1 MHLKSYSAYKFL
13 CFIIAKKL
21 IRKKTYLTD
30 CDQSMEIHT
39 GDRSDWLKC
48 TGNKIV
54 QAACGSGNKEACG
67 PNSYKLW
74 CQTGAGNMHFLSYT
88 CWSQNW
94 GKSASKSFFCRLFTL
109 GVTVM
114 PLFHQRIKPRSCRR
128 PLIVGSLGKNGK
140 KIDQWGGRQNRYE
153 GLGLTTD
160 RPQDAP
166 GGPRQ
171 SLTGLGLRTD

>member
-1 MHLKSYSAYKFL
+1 MPGTKEIFQTNPQKP
-13 CFIIAKKL
+13 L
-21 IRKKTYLTD
+21 I
-30 CDQSMEIHT
+30 
-39 GDRSDWLKC
+39 
-48 TGNKIV
+48 
-54 QAACGSGNKEACG
+54 GS
-67 PNSYKLW
+67 L
-74 CQTGAGNMHFLSYT
+74 
-88 CWSQNW
+88 
-94 GKSASKSFFCRLFTL
+94 
-109 GVTVM
+109 M

-128 PLIVGSLGKNGK
+128 LLIVGSLGKNGK

>member
-1 MHLKSYSAYKFL
+1 MRISV
-13 CFIIAKKL
+13 CIC
-21 IRKKTYLTD
+21 RYL
-30 CDQSMEIHT
+30 
-39 GDRSDWLKC
+39 
-48 TGNKIV
+48 
-54 QAACGSGNKEACG
+54 
-67 PNSYKLW
+67 
-74 CQTGAGNMHFLSYT
+74 
-88 CWSQNW
+88 
-94 GKSASKSFFCRLFTL
+94 
-109 GVTVM
+109 M

>member
-1 MHLKSYSAYKFL
+1 MMTSTLISGYIPCFKVALKMLHVLDVLSN
-13 CFIIAKKL
+13 
-21 IRKKTYLTD
+21 D
-30 CDQSMEIHT
+30 SMALLLPVNT
-39 GDRSDWLKC
+39 
-48 TGNKIV
+48 
-54 QAACGSGNKEACG
+54 
-67 PNSYKLW
+67 NS
-74 CQTGAGNMHFLSYT
+74 F
-88 CWSQNW
+88 
-94 GKSASKSFFCRLFTL
+94 
-109 GVTVM
+109 M
-114 PLFHQRIKPRSCRR
+114 PLFHQRIKPRSCQR

>member
-1 MHLKSYSAYKFL
+1 MVLTQ
-13 CFIIAKKL
+13 IKL
-21 IRKKTYLTD
+21 QILT
-30 CDQSMEIHT
+30 ST
-39 GDRSDWLKC
+39 
-48 TGNKIV
+48 V
-54 QAACGSGNKEACG
+54 
-67 PNSYKLW
+67 KLP
-74 CQTGAGNMHFLSYT
+74 GYIMG
-88 CWSQNW
+88 
-94 GKSASKSFFCRLFTL
+94 
-109 GVTVM
+109 
-114 PLFHQRIKPRSCRR
+114 LFHQKIKPRSCRR

>member
-1 MHLKSYSAYKFL
+1 MAGKNNRFESG
-13 CFIIAKKL
+13 
-21 IRKKTYLTD
+21 
-30 CDQSMEIHT
+30 EI
-39 GDRSDWLKC
+39 S
-48 TGNKIV
+48 
-54 QAACGSGNKEACG
+54 
-67 PNSYKLW
+67 
-74 CQTGAGNMHFLSYT
+74 NMFDISHGLNRP
-88 CWSQNW
+88 QP
-94 GKSASKSFFCRLFTL
+94 TL
-109 GVTVM
+109 M

>member
-1 MHLKSYSAYKFL
+1 MSGVAFFTEFFVNIRHFCNTGHLVAIKSMF
-13 CFIIAKKL
+13 
-21 IRKKTYLTD
+21 
-30 CDQSMEIHT
+30 
-39 GDRSDWLKC
+39 
-48 TGNKIV
+48 
-54 QAACGSGNKEACG
+54 
-67 PNSYKLW
+67 
-74 CQTGAGNMHFLSYT
+74 
-88 CWSQNW
+88 
-94 GKSASKSFFCRLFTL
+94 
-109 GVTVM
+109 M

>member
-1 MHLKSYSAYKFL
+1 MLAQSTLHSITPYLLQFAEASIPYSWVPIFPSGLREAQS
-13 CFIIAKKL
+13 
-21 IRKKTYLTD
+21 RLTS
-30 CDQSMEIHT
+30 CPKM
-39 GDRSDWLKC
+39 
-48 TGNKIV
+48 
-54 QAACGSGNKEACG
+54 
-67 PNSYKLW
+67 
-74 CQTGAGNMHFLSYT
+74 LSHMK
-88 CWSQNW
+88 QL
-94 GKSASKSFFCRLFTL
+94 ASVGIKPTTL
-109 GVTVM
+109 M

-140 KIDQWGGRQNRYE
+140 KIDQWGGRQNRCE

>member
-1 MHLKSYSAYKFL
+1 
-13 CFIIAKKL
+13 
-21 IRKKTYLTD
+21 
-30 CDQSMEIHT
+30 
-39 GDRSDWLKC
+39 
-48 TGNKIV
+48 
-54 QAACGSGNKEACG
+54 
-67 PNSYKLW
+67 
-74 CQTGAGNMHFLSYT
+74 
-88 CWSQNW
+88 
-94 GKSASKSFFCRLFTL
+94 
-109 GVTVM
+109 M
-114 PLFHQRIKPRSCRR
+114 PDVWFYIMGLFHQKIKPRSCLG

>member
-1 MHLKSYSAYKFL
+1 M
-13 CFIIAKKL
+13 
-21 IRKKTYLTD
+21 
-30 CDQSMEIHT
+30 
-39 GDRSDWLKC
+39 GDRLSVLLVSLIALRLVLVDRNPFQPCFFKNYTWSTCFNIFIYKSNLSIFTSQC
-48 TGNKIV
+48 LNLGLFEYKI
-54 QAACGSGNKEACG
+54 
-67 PNSYKLW
+67 
-74 CQTGAGNMHFLSYT
+74 
-88 CWSQNW
+88 
-94 GKSASKSFFCRLFTL
+94 LFTQVVSAL
-109 GVTVM
+109 M
-114 PLFHQRIKPRSCRR
+114 PLFHQRIKPRSCLG

>member
-1 MHLKSYSAYKFL
+1 MLYLLSSPVAEATDGGL
-13 CFIIAKKL
+13 NCFVGI
-21 IRKKTYLTD
+21 
-30 CDQSMEIHT
+30 
-39 GDRSDWLKC
+39 
-48 TGNKIV
+48 N
-54 QAACGSGNKEACG
+54 
-67 PNSYKLW
+67 
-74 CQTGAGNMHFLSYT
+74 
-88 CWSQNW
+88 
-94 GKSASKSFFCRLFTL
+94 
-109 GVTVM
+109 VM

>member
-1 MHLKSYSAYKFL
+1 MWNAKVTQEQLKSWNFSRGDS
-13 CFIIAKKL
+13 CRIC
-21 IRKKTYLTD
+21 KTECQCLRATESVNGTEPWYVAIVNRD
-30 CDQSMEIHT
+30 CLEFPEVA
-39 GDRSDWLKC
+39 L
-48 TGNKIV
+48 
-54 QAACGSGNKEACG
+54 
-67 PNSYKLW
+67 
-74 CQTGAGNMHFLSYT
+74 
-88 CWSQNW
+88 
-94 GKSASKSFFCRLFTL
+94 
-109 GVTVM
+109 M

>member
-1 MHLKSYSAYKFL
+1 MGHV
-13 CFIIAKKL
+13 
-21 IRKKTYLTD
+21 
-30 CDQSMEIHT
+30 
-39 GDRSDWLKC
+39 
-48 TGNKIV
+48 KIT
-54 QAACGSGNKEACG
+54 SNL
-67 PNSYKLW
+67 NILY
-74 CQTGAGNMHFLSYT
+74 
-88 CWSQNW
+88 
-94 GKSASKSFFCRLFTL
+94 TL
-109 GVTVM
+109 GRHVINRM

>member
-1 MHLKSYSAYKFL
+1 M
-13 CFIIAKKL
+13 AK
-21 IRKKTYLTD
+21 
-30 CDQSMEIHT
+30 
-39 GDRSDWLKC
+39 
-48 TGNKIV
+48 N
-54 QAACGSGNKEACG
+54 
-67 PNSYKLW
+67 
-74 CQTGAGNMHFLSYT
+74 
-88 CWSQNW
+88 WSTVNGQ
-94 GKSASKSFFCRLFTL
+94 KSAPNFKTNQQFIKAFVYWVVPQKLQNNFRFPIQVQL
-109 GVTVM
+109 M

>member
-1 MHLKSYSAYKFL
+1 MPRF
-13 CFIIAKKL
+13 
-21 IRKKTYLTD
+21 RKRPCKVKWVKTTT
-30 CDQSMEIHT
+30 SVT
-39 GDRSDWLKC
+39 GEP
-48 TGNKIV
+48 
-54 QAACGSGNKEACG
+54 GSSEH
-67 PNSYKLW
+67 
-74 CQTGAGNMHFLSYT
+74 Q
-88 CWSQNW
+88 
-94 GKSASKSFFCRLFTL
+94 FFCEYCII
-109 GVTVM
+109 M

>member
-1 MHLKSYSAYKFL
+1 MLSPRLPVRVGCGRLRPCEKS
-13 CFIIAKKL
+13 
-21 IRKKTYLTD
+21 
-30 CDQSMEIHT
+30 
-39 GDRSDWLKC
+39 
-48 TGNKIV
+48 
-54 QAACGSGNKEACG
+54 
-67 PNSYKLW
+67 
-74 CQTGAGNMHFLSYT
+74 NMFDISPDH
-88 CWSQNW
+88 N
-94 GKSASKSFFCRLFTL
+94 RLFFPAINKMSSPRLPQASSDQIYTVLCCPRPPATL
-109 GVTVM
+109 M

>member
-1 MHLKSYSAYKFL
+1 MVYIKHSTSYGSLCSQKDFALFIHL
-13 CFIIAKKL
+13 
-21 IRKKTYLTD
+21 
-30 CDQSMEIHT
+30 
-39 GDRSDWLKC
+39 
-48 TGNKIV
+48 
-54 QAACGSGNKEACG
+54 
-67 PNSYKLW
+67 
-74 CQTGAGNMHFLSYT
+74 
-88 CWSQNW
+88 
-94 GKSASKSFFCRLFTL
+94 
-109 GVTVM
+109 M
-114 PLFHQRIKPRSCRR
+114 PLFHQRIKPQSCRR

>member
-1 MHLKSYSAYKFL
+1 MYM
-13 CFIIAKKL
+13 I
-21 IRKKTYLTD
+21 
-30 CDQSMEIHT
+30 M
-39 GDRSDWLKC
+39 
-48 TGNKIV
+48 V
-54 QAACGSGNKEACG
+54 
-67 PNSYKLW
+67 
-74 CQTGAGNMHFLSYT
+74 
-88 CWSQNW
+88 
-94 GKSASKSFFCRLFTL
+94 SF
-109 GVTVM
+109 M

-171 SLTGLGLRTD
+171 SLSGLGLRTDQAIFVVGLNHDPVVDKPTGSQDASGLLGLRAD

>member
-1 MHLKSYSAYKFL
+1 MFCLQK
-13 CFIIAKKL
+13 
-21 IRKKTYLTD
+21 
-30 CDQSMEIHT
+30 DQDEDVQQEKGFVQLESM
-39 GDRSDWLKC
+39 C
-48 TGNKIV
+48 TISV
-54 QAACGSGNKEACG
+54 
-67 PNSYKLW
+67 
-74 CQTGAGNMHFLSYT
+74 
-88 CWSQNW
+88 
-94 GKSASKSFFCRLFTL
+94 LF
-109 GVTVM
+109 M

>member
-1 MHLKSYSAYKFL
+1 MSYLNRNLKFL
-13 CFIIAKKL
+13 TTF
-21 IRKKTYLTD
+21 R
-30 CDQSMEIHT
+30 
-39 GDRSDWLKC
+39 
-48 TGNKIV
+48 IV
-54 QAACGSGNKEACG
+54 HE
-67 PNSYKLW
+67 
-74 CQTGAGNMHFLSYT
+74 F
-88 CWSQNW
+88 
-94 GKSASKSFFCRLFTL
+94 
-109 GVTVM
+109 VM
-114 PLFHQRIKPRSCRR
+114 PLFHQRIKLRSCRR

>member
-1 MHLKSYSAYKFL
+1 MIQQHLLHGNVICKKAYS
-13 CFIIAKKL
+13 CFPL
-21 IRKKTYLTD
+21 PSLFF
-30 CDQSMEIHT
+30 QIHKDLSST
-39 GDRSDWLKC
+39 EVLKC
-48 TGNKIV
+48 
-54 QAACGSGNKEACG
+54 
-67 PNSYKLW
+67 L
-74 CQTGAGNMHFLSYT
+74 
-88 CWSQNW
+88 
-94 GKSASKSFFCRLFTL
+94 
-109 GVTVM
+109 M

>member
-1 MHLKSYSAYKFL
+1 MPREAILFFRMRLITVSE
-13 CFIIAKKL
+13 KL
-21 IRKKTYLTD
+21 T
-30 CDQSMEIHT
+30 
-39 GDRSDWLKC
+39 
-48 TGNKIV
+48 
-54 QAACGSGNKEACG
+54 
-67 PNSYKLW
+67 
-74 CQTGAGNMHFLSYT
+74 
-88 CWSQNW
+88 SQ
-94 GKSASKSFFCRLFTL
+94 L
-109 GVTVM
+109 M